1 MIQEQLEQI
10 ERKIFDNHRISEE
23 IRDQLLEKLHALQE
37 QLEIAQADD
46 FDPESLQSLL
56 GFTQLSAHEAL
67 RPQQDPQLL
76 QLALQGVEYNL
87 EQFEA
92 DHPKL
97 INLLNNF
104 CMVLSDMGI

>member
-10 ERKIFDNHRISEE
+10 EQKIFDNDRLSDDV
-23 IRDQLLEKLHALQE
+23 RNQLLEKLHALQDE
-37 QLEIAQADD
+37 LEIAQADD

-67 RPQQDPQLL
+67 RPQQDPQLF

-87 EQFEA
+87 ELFEA

-97 INLLNNF
+97 IGLLNSF
-104 CMVLSDMGI
+104 CMILSDMGI

>member
-10 ERKIFDNHRISEE
+10 EHKIFANDLLSDE
-23 IRDQLLEKLHALQE
+23 IRNQLLEKLHALQE
-37 QLEIAQADD
+37 ELEIAQADD
-46 FDPESLQSLL
+46 FDPASLQSLL

-87 EQFEA
+87 ELFEA

-97 INLLNNF
+97 INLLNSF
-104 CMVLSDMGI
+104 CMILSDMGI

>member
-10 ERKIFDNHRISEE
+10 EQRVFDNQRISEDV
-23 IRDQLLEKLHALQE
+23 RDQLLEKLHALQDE
-37 QLEIAQADD
+37 LEVAQADD
-46 FDPESLQSLL
+46 FDPESLRSLL

-87 EQFEA
+87 ELFEA

-97 INLLNNF
+97 INLLNSF
-104 CMVLSDMGI
+104 CMILSDMGI